1 MVTSAYEMEWK
12 DSEGQEKNLNLGINI
27 AVLVAYVTRW
37 LFSFITETTHTHEG
51 PSRRRDVP
59 QDDDYVFPEYPRDKF
74 QGDSS
79 GIGVERK
86 TNSSVCLANFKVYPT
101 SSSPPLLSSLPF
113 FLVSGGR
120 RILRRHPACQGVEN
134 LCSFI
139 GHDLSRAFG
148 TDVLSRIPP

>member
-27 AVLVAYVTRW
+27 AVVVAYVTRW

-79 GIGVERK
+79 GWRERRIVLFALRISRC
-86 TNSSVCLANFKVYPT
+86 TQPLLRPL
-101 SSSPPLLSSLPF
+101 SSPRSLSF
-113 FLVSGGR
+113 
-120 RILRRHPACQGVEN
+120 
-134 LCSFI
+134 
-139 GHDLSRAFG
+139 
-148 TDVLSRIPP
+148 